1 MGNSESKICSKNINL
16 EIIPKF
22 DNKKDKELFE
32 NIFNEKVFKKYF
44 LEIIKKSFDQL
55 NCTSIIENITVN
67 NNINVEINIKYDCKD
82 KIITDDMIYF
92 SIMHRIREI
101 DSLEIEKSIFINF
114 QESDIINLIIQ

>member
-1 MGNSESKICSKNINL
+1 MGNNESKFCSKNITL

-55 NCTSIIENITVN
+55 NSTSIIENITVN

-92 SIMHRIREI
+92 SIMHRMREI
-101 DSLEIEKSIFINF
+101 DFIEIEKNIFINF
-114 QESDIINLIIQ
+114 QKSDMINLIIQ